1 MRCEIMDTKMI
12 ERDETQES
20 QLNAHRLSILKL
32 GRPDETPYGN
42 NT

>member
-20 QLNAHRLSILKL
+20 QLNAHRLNILKL
-32 GRPDETPYGN
+32 GRPDEVPYGK